1 MPLLRSHWFLLVL
14 VALVSG
20 LLAGCG
26 GGAGGGVS
34 PATGVGPVDQTPEA
48 VVRALVADWQRTGGP
63 ALILAQTETTATTTT
78 STASATASPR
88 QIRFRDFFS
97 DEVWELSV
105 DRVEYLSPEEA
116 FIYTSYLYRD
126 LAVGQSIIRFRLARN
141 NSLWELQDIA
151 VESLPAAVVSATG
164 IQGFVIDKVT
174 RQAVSGAEVHL
185 WRAAAEVA
193 STVTD
198 LQGFY
203 RFTGL
208 TAGTYEI
215 VIVRLGYRPETISG
229 ITVQ

>member
-1 MPLLRSHWFLLVL
+1 MPLSRSRWFLLLL

-20 LLAGCG
+20 ALAGCG
-26 GGAGGGVS
+26 GGGGGGS
-34 PATGVGPVDQTPEA
+34 SATGVAPVAQTPEDA
-48 VVRALVADWQRTGGP
+48 VRALVADWQQTGGP

-78 STASATASPR
+78 STATSSTSLG

-97 DEVWELSV
+97 DEIWDLSV
-105 DRVEYLSPEEA
+105 DRVEYLSAEEA
-116 FIYTSYLYRD
+116 YIYTSYLYRD
-126 LAVGQSIIRFRLARN
+126 LAVGQSIIRFHMIRD
-141 NSLWELQDIA
+141 NSLWELQDIS

-185 WRAAAEVA
+185 WQAAAEVA

-198 LQGFY
+198 LQGYY

>member
-1 MPLLRSHWFLLVL
+1 MRLLRSCWFLLLL
-14 VALVSG
+14 VGLVSG

-26 GGAGGGVS
+26 GGGGNSG
-34 PATGVGPVDQTPEA
+34 TGVGPVAQTPEDA
-48 VVRALVADWQRTGGP
+48 VRALVADWQQTGGP
-63 ALILAQTETTATTTT
+63 TLILAQTGTTATTTT
-78 STASATASPR
+78 STATATTSLG
-88 QIRFRDFFS
+88 QVRFRDFFS
-97 DEVWELSV
+97 DETWELSV
-105 DRVEYLSPEEA
+105 DRVEYLSAEEA
-116 FIYTSYLYRD
+116 YIYTSYLYRD
-126 LAVGQSIIRFRLARN
+126 LAVGQSIIRFRLVRN
-141 NSLWELQDIA
+141 NGLWELQDIS

-198 LQGFY
+198 LQGYY

>member
-1 MPLLRSHWFLLVL
+1 MPFLRSRWFLLLL

-20 LLAGCG
+20 VLSGCG
-26 GGAGGGVS
+26 GGGGGGS
-34 PATGVGPVDQTPEA
+34 PATGVGAIAQTPEEA
-48 VVRALVADWQRTGGP
+48 VRALVADWQQTGGP

-78 STASATASPR
+78 STATSATSLG
-88 QIRFRDFFS
+88 QIRFHDFFS
-97 DEVWELSV
+97 DEIWDLSV
-105 DRVEYLSPEEA
+105 DRVEYLTTEEA
-116 FIYTSYLYRD
+116 YIYTSYLYRD
-126 LAVGQSIIRFRLARN
+126 LAVGESIIRFHMIRDN
-141 NSLWELQDIA
+141 GIWELQDIS

-185 WRAAAEVA
+185 WHAAAEVA

-198 LQGFY
+198 LQGYY

-215 VIVRLGYRPETISG
+215 VIVRLGYQPETISG